1 MCISSEL
8 YPYEINYLSKSL
20 FNSTKCNAYAFRKHK
35 PQATHEFSWILS
47 YINQISRNFSRG
59 EGASLKEELKPV
71 EVCASKLQILL
82 LQQCCLF
89 EKCKID
95 TFSFLYFFSLSF
107 WHVIHSACSMY
118 MLKMKTILY
127 GEKTTTC
134 LYKATKMIMS
144 NINLIMIHCKNLN
157 WF

>member
-1 MCISSEL
+1 MKLTTCIYPNL
-8 YPYEINYLSKSL
+8 YTTVQNAMPMLSGNTNLKL
-20 FNSTKCNAYAFRKHK
+20 HMNFNLNEYYPTSTKYLGIFQGGRGQVLKRNSNQLKSVLPNCRYCCCSSAACLKNEKL
-35 PQATHEFSWILS
+35 ILFPS
-47 YINQISRNFSRG
+47 
-59 EGASLKEELKPV
+59 
-71 EVCASKLQILL
+71 SK
-82 LQQCCLF
+82 
-89 EKCKID
+89 
-95 TFSFLYFFSLSF
+95 FFSLSF

-144 NINLIMIHCKNLN
+144 NLNLIMIHCKNLN

>member
-1 MCISSEL
+1 MYIYPNL
-8 YPYEINYLSKSL
+8 YTTVQNAMPMLSGNKNL
-20 FNSTKCNAYAFRKHK
+20 KLLMNFNEYYPTSTKYLGIF
-35 PQATHEFSWILS
+35 QG
-47 YINQISRNFSRG
+47 RG
-59 EGASLKEELKPV
+59 GGLKEELKPV

-127 GEKTTTC
+127 GKKTTTC

-144 NINLIMIHCKNLN
+144 NLILIQCKNLN
-157 WF
+157 